1 MKRFSLRALLLLL
14 AIVPLAAFVVVCS
27 LTTWGYYD
35 QFASFR
41 TATVV
46 QRLANA
52 GAKLAL
58 AMPEESR
65 ATAEARSQR
74 RVDTDRAFAAIA
86 AIYQQWK
93 ASGQSDATIEN
104 DVHFLMDR
112 RETMKAFRAHVDA
125 GVGDAARKGSPFF
138 SRPAPPVSIWCG
150 GRRRRSKTSSLRA
163 LSPDTMR

>member
-1 MKRFSLRALLLLL
+1 MKRLSLRALLLLL
-14 AIVPLAAFVVVCS
+14 AIVPLVAFVVGNG

-52 GAKLAL
+52 GATLARAL
-58 AMPEESR
+58 PEESH
-65 ATAEARSQR
+65 ATAEARGPR

-104 DVHFLMDR
+104 DVRFLMDR
-112 RETMKAFRAHVDA
+112 RDMIKTFRSHVDA
-125 GVGDAARKGSPFF
+125 GVGRRPCGRARRSSADRRRGPGSDAAVVGY
-138 SRPAPPVSIWCG
+138 
-150 GRRRRSKTSSLRA
+150 
-163 LSPDTMR
+163 D